1 MMEIDGEPMSEVVML
16 QSILAHSKIEVRRV
30 ELDELERIQFATE
43 HGVAFMSL
51 YFAERQAELQT
62 NIITKDM
69 EPKEIAIYKEAMLQ
83 FVIKASLKDHEDY
96 IVETNPSVDCVYP
109 KPVFTDD
116 DKLVEFAWSQ
126 EIDANKLRCL
136 EEVFGAKESVSM
148 EDMVTSTEQRKIM
161 VVLRS
166 LSN

>member
-1 MMEIDGEPMSEVVML
+1 
-16 QSILAHSKIEVRRV
+16 
-30 ELDELERIQFATE
+30 
-43 HGVAFMSL
+43 
-51 YFAERQAELQT
+51 
-62 NIITKDM
+62 M

-148 EDMVTSTEQRKIM
+148 EDMVTKINKPLNGYFLQDHCLHLHRLHLLSSM
-161 VVLRS
+161 LTSDYILASKVIESWSDGLVTGSRRRMRNKTILQGS
-166 LSN
+166 LAQVRYRLLK